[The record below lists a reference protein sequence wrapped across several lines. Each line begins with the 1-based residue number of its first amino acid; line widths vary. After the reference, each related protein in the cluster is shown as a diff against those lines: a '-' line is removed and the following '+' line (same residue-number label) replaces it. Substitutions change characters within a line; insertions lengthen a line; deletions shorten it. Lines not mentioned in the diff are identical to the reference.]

1 MFWAFLFF
9 KVTEMRI
16 EFEIKKSKIS
26 FHFSEYIE
34 KTVVERLY

>member
-26 FHFSEYIE
+26 LDQSQNLGTRQ
-34 KTVVERLY
+34 KV